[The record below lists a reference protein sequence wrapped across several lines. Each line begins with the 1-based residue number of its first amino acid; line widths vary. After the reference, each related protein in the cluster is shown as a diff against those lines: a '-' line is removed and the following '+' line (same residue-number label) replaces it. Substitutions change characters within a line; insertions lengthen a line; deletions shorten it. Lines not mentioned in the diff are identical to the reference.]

1 MEDRLLTKQE
11 LMELLHEL
19 VIPFIK
25 EIDELKKELA
35 KRPDREEVKAI
46 INRELA
52 KYPTDEEVRRI
63 VREEM
68 ESAFDVETVDYCEL
82 NKIPW
87 YSLN

>member
-1 MEDRLLTKQE
+1 MEGKPLTKQD
-11 LMELLHEL
+11 LMELLNEI
-19 VIPFIK
+19 VMPFIM

-35 KRPDREEVKAI
+35 KRPDRDEIKAI

-52 KYPTDEEVRRI
+52 KYPTVDEVRRI

-68 ESAFDVETVDYCEL
+68 ESAFDTETLNYSEL
-82 NKIPW
+82 NKIPR